1 VTSLSAPVGVRE
13 EDRLRADLYDFLAAL
28 LARPP
33 DGEMIER
40 CLALSGDESDL
51 GMAIG
56 ALQRVT
62 ASASQE
68 SITKEYNRLFI
79 GLGRGELIPYASYY
93 LTGFLNEKP
102 LAHLREDMAALGI
115 QREVDVHEPEDNIA
129 SLCEMMAGLIHGR
142 FGQTATLS
150 RQREFFY
157 RHIASWAPHF
167 FADLKGAKNSLFYAP
182 VGAIGAIF
190 MDIEKEAFR
199 MAGEGPA

>member
-1 VTSLSAPVGVRE
+1 MSSLSAPVGVRE

-33 DGEMIER
+33 DSEMIGR
-40 CLALSGDESDL
+40 CSALGGDDSEL
-51 GMAIG
+51 GQAIG
-56 ALQRVT
+56 ALQRV
-62 ASASQE
+62 ASSASEE
-68 SITKEYNRLFI
+68 SVLREYNRLFI
-79 GLGRGELIPYASYY
+79 GLGRGELVPYGSFY

-102 LAHLREDMAALGI
+102 LARLRDDMAALGI
-115 QREVDVHEPEDNIA
+115 QRAEDVHEPEDNIA

-142 FGQTATLS
+142 FGPPATLD
-150 RQREFFY
+150 RQKDFFG

-199 MAGEGPA
+199 MAGDSPP